1 MQDQPNVAVERA
13 VLGLV
18 LDAYPKSLT
27 IPEVARQ
34 IGGEA
39 VESAVRDLVGVGLLE
54 CQGDLIRP
62 TAAAL
67 QFDQLELP

>member
-1 MQDQPNVAVERA
+1 MLDQPSAERA

-18 LDAYPKSLT
+18 LDAHPKSLT

-34 IGGEA
+34 IGGDA
-39 VESAVRDLVGVGLLE
+39 VESAVRDLVGVGLLD

-67 QFDQLELP
+67 RFDRLELP